1 MVSSTKGTEQNK
13 MTKLQLIKAI
23 TKVAEATD
31 KTKEEVAAKLSEKDQ
46 WTWFLVNQAA
56 K

>member
-1 MVSSTKGTEQNK
+1 MNK
-13 MTKLQLIKAI
+13 SQLNAAI
-23 TKVAEATD
+23 IKVAEATD
-31 KTKEEVAAKLSEKDQ
+31 KTKEEVATKLSKKDK